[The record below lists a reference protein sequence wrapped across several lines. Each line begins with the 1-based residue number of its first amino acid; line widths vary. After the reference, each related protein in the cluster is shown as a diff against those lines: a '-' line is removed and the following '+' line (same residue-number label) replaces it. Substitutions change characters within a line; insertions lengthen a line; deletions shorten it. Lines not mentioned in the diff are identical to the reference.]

1 MGNTPPKPKN
11 LVSFSVKS
19 KSVLKSVLKHM
30 LFCLSAAYA
39 WLACESLI
47 VGFNGVLTP
56 IFSGNVVVSL
66 CHYISRVHSNFSQ
79 KRSVFN

>member
-1 MGNTPPKPKN
+1 
-11 LVSFSVKS
+11 
-19 KSVLKSVLKHM
+19 M

-56 IFSGNVVVSL
+56 IFSENVVVSL

>member
-1 MGNTPPKPKN
+1 M
-11 LVSFSVKS
+11 
-19 KSVLKSVLKHM
+19 
-30 LFCLSAAYA
+30 LSADCKSSVCFA
-39 WLACESLI
+39 SLI

-56 IFSGNVVVSL
+56 IFSENVVVSL